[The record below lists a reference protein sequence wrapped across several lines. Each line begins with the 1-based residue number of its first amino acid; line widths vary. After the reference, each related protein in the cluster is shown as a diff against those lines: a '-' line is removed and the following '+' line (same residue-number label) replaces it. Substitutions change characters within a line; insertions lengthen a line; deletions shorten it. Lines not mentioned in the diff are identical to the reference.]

1 MDAIQLIRRDH
12 RTIEQLFRSFERSA
26 DDVETRGRVAREI
39 VRELSLH
46 AGIEEQLVYP
56 ALRRAG
62 LRRDVLDALE
72 EHHATKVTLAEID
85 AMPASEE
92 RFASKMRVLFKTVR
106 AHIEEEERELL
117 PALERALD
125 TAARQEL
132 GASLDK
138 ARGVAPTRP
147 HPAAP
152 DTPPGNLLAN
162 ATAAIADRARDAARD
177 GAEMLRMIA
186 ARTVESGVHAARVLL
201 YRGQQRAW
209 QAGVELRDSGR
220 EGLAEIR
227 ELPGEIAAEL
237 DERREQGRRALQE
250 SARDVARS
258 LDTGGPNRRRKQR
271 KNRAAARAVASGRT
285 AKSQRR
291 ASAKTNG
298 HATTH

>member
-62 LRRDVLDALE
+62 LRQEVLDALE
-72 EHHATKVTLAEID
+72 EHHAAKVTLAEID
-85 AMPASEE
+85 ATPASED

-106 AHIEEEERELL
+106 THIEEEERELL

-152 DTPPGNLLAN
+152 DTPPANLLAN
-162 ATAAIADRARDAARD
+162 ATAAITDRARDAVRD

-220 EGLAEIR
+220 EGLAEVR
-227 ELPGEIAAEL
+227 ELPRELAAEL
-237 DERREQGRRALQE
+237 DERREQGRRILQE
-250 SARDVARS
+250 GARDVARA
-258 LDTGGPNRRRKQR
+258 LDTGGAGRRKQR
-271 KNRAAARAVASGRT
+271 KSRAAARAAASGRV

-291 ASAKTNG
+291 TSAKSGG